1 MSNIALKKTAIVGM
15 GALGLLYGNQI
26 QEVLGADAVS
36 FIVDRDRYERY
47 KDRNITIC
55 GVQKNFNLEVSDEAK
70 PADLVIVAV
79 KYNALESALDT
90 MKNVI
95 DDHTVIMS
103 VMNGITSEEIIGKRY
118 GFKNIIYTVAQG
130 MDAMR
135 FGDSLNYTK
144 MGELRIGVKKG
155 EDDSALKKVIEL
167 FDAVK
172 MPYTVD
178 EDIIYR
184 MWGKFMLNVGI
195 NQTCMMYET
204 TYSGALSPGEA
215 NDTLLG
221 AMEEVIEIANAEGV
235 NLTNADVDYYIDILH
250 TLDPNGVPSM
260 RQDGI
265 AKRKTEV
272 DMFAGTVIEI
282 AKKHGISVPVNERIY
297 SVVKEMEKDL

>member
-1 MSNIALKKTAIVGM
+1 MSEIKKTAIIGM

-26 QEVLGADAVS
+26 KEGKGDEAIS
-36 FIVDRDRYERY
+36 FIVD
-47 KDRNITIC
+47 KDRFESYKGRKFSICTEEKTFNIE
-55 GVQKNFNLEVSDEAK
+55 LSDEAK

-95 DDHTVIMS
+95 DDHTIIMS

-118 GFKNIIYTVAQG
+118 GFKNMIYTVAQG

-135 FGDSLNYTK
+135 FGDALNYTK
-144 MGELRIGVKKG
+144 MGELRIGVKKN
-155 EDDSALKKVIEL
+155 EDTSSLMKVKAL
-167 FDAVK
+167 FDEIN
-172 MPYTVD
+172 MPYTLD

-204 TYSGALSPGEA
+204 TYSGALKPGKA
-215 NDTLLG
+215 NETLIG
-221 AMEEVIEIANAEGV
+221 AMEEVIQIANAEGV
-235 NLTNADVDYYIDILH
+235 NLSQKDIDYYIDILN
-250 TLDPNGVPSM
+250 TLDPDGVPSM

-282 AKKHGISVPVNERIY
+282 ARRHGIAVPVNERIY
-297 SVVKEMEKDL
+297 DTVKKMEASF